1 MLFRRR
7 PKPLQTVIFEVT
19 QACNHD
25 CRHCY
30 NVWKS
35 PQRYPGGELDA
46 PDTKRL
52 LDGIFQETQTQ
63 HLTLSGGE
71 PLLRDDI
78 FDLMAHAAER
88 KVNINLLT
96 NGSLLDEAT
105 AKRCVEAGVTLFEI
119 PLLSDQP
126 DMHNCLTG
134 SSSFESVVEAFPNAR
149 LAGVHV
155 VAVFV
160 VTRLN
165 ADHLCR
171 TIEMAFALGAQAMM
185 VNRFN
190 VGGRGIENL
199 EELMPSA
206 EQVRDALAVA
216 DDCARRFGLPVSC
229 SVPVPPCVVDTSE
242 FEKVGFGFCAAGTDR
257 AYYTFDALG
266 NVRMCNHSPTILGN
280 ILEQPF
286 GEIVESTSA
295 RDFMAAVPEECAGC
309 QHLRECQGGCKA
321 AAEQC
326 HGSLT
331 ACDPFLTHCTEPRVA
346 RLARPCLKR
355 DPVRGQAVS
364 ADD

>member
-1 MLFRRR
+1 MLFRRG

-30 NVWKS
+30 NVWKC
-35 PQRYPGGELDA
+35 PRGYPDGQLDTA
-46 PDTKRL
+46 GTKRL
-52 LDGIFQETQTQ
+52 LERIFDETRTG

-71 PLLRDDI
+71 PLLREDI

-88 KVNINLLT
+88 HVNINLLT
-96 NGSLLDEAT
+96 NGSLVDEAT
-105 AKRCVEAGVTLFEI
+105 AKRCADAGVTLFEI
-119 PLLSDQP
+119 PLLSAEPETHDY
-126 DMHNCLTG
+126 LTG
-134 SSSFESVVEAFPNAR
+134 ASSFDEVVEAIPNAR
-149 LAGVHV
+149 LSGAHV

-160 VTRLN
+160 VTKLN
-165 ADHLCR
+165 ADHIRR

-199 EELMPSA
+199 AELMPSA
-206 EQVRDALAVA
+206 EHVRDALAVA

-242 FEKVGFGFCAAGTDR
+242 FEKVGFGFCAAGTER

-266 NVRMCNHSPTILGN
+266 NVRMCNHTPTIIGN

-286 GEIVESTSA
+286 GEIVASASA

-309 QHLRECQGGCKA
+309 EHLRECQGGCKA

-326 HGSLT
+326 YADLT
-331 ACDPFLTHCTEPRVA
+331 ACDPFLSHCTDPSVA
-346 RLARPCLKR
+346 RLAR
-355 DPVRGQAVS
+355 QAVS